1 MANLYEN
8 IPEMQARAAANEQ
21 RRKIAES
28 LLVQSQDQVQ
38 PFVNT
43 GRMVAPMSITQGL
56 AQMLKAY
63 YAGKGIK
70 SANEGDKALASE
82 HAAKAAEA
90 IAAYKAQSQGVPERA
105 PAPIMPLNGQGPPKP
120 AAGPPVPEV
129 PKDPRGAMIN
139 ALASDYL
146 SPGFKQA
153 IQYGDTVRREDAEFA
168 SRAQERKDKQ
178 AFDAERY
185 ARDAQNDR
193 LSIEQRAEA
202 ARMHNETMRAIA
214 AGNNAVAMS
223 RNDQPKPPAGFE
235 YDQDG
240 NQRPIKGGP
249 AWLKQEAQRK
259 KEIDAKNVVDSQIDA
274 EIKNIDFLIGKKTT
288 DKAGKPVYTLHPGL
302 NAAVGSMDARF
313 PTVFQG
319 TADAEAAIE
328 ALQSQASIQALRDI
342 RAGGSQSVG
351 TITEREWPRLESYKS
366 KLQLKQGDKQYPKSL
381 WEYREELLR
390 TKSDAA
396 KALNEVGGSEV
407 PASPTAPPT
416 FATEAEAAAAGLQPN
431 TKVIIGGVPG
441 TWQ

>member
-70 SANEGDKALASE
+70 SANEGDKALESE
-82 HAAKAAEA
+82 RAAKEAAVIEA
-90 IAAYKAQSQGVPERA
+90 YRKRSEGTEPKFDGTGPTRSVA
-105 PAPIMPLNGQGPPKP
+105 P
-120 AAGPPVPEV
+120 
-129 PKDPRGAMIN
+129 DPRGAMVDVLSSN
-139 ALASDYL
+139 YV

-153 IQYGDTVRREDAEFA
+153 VQYGDTVRREDAEFA

-223 RNDQPKPPAGFE
+223 RNDQPKPPSGFQ

-240 NQRPIKGGP
+240 NLKPIKGGP
-249 AWLKQEAQRK
+249 ADLKIEAQRK
-259 KEIDAKNVVDSQIDA
+259 REIDAKNAVDSQIDA
-274 EIKNIDFLIGKKTT
+274 EIKNIDFLIGKKST
-288 DKAGKPVYTLHPGL
+288 DKAGNPVYTLHPGL

-381 WEYREELLR
+381 WDYREELLR
-390 TKSDAA
+390 TKSDAGR
-396 KALNEVGGSEV
+396 ALEQDVGAG
-407 PASPTAPPT
+407 AAPSGPLV
-416 FATEAEAAAAGLQPN
+416 FATEAEAKAAGLEPG
-431 TKVIIGGVPG
+431 TRVVIGGVPG
-441 TWQ
+441 KWQ